1 MLRYGYLILIAFFID
16 GLQAL
21 ISLAFLGIGGAPFSI
36 PVIGTAVG
44 ATTLPIGIAIGFAVN
59 FTISVTV
66 GTGLIMLL
74 AFNGMFHPTRVIPAY
89 LGETA
94 PGFANLPVWTG
105 LVLWSLHKK
114 NKKEKLEKLHEAI
127 A

>member
-1 MLRYGYLILIAFFID
+1 MLRYGYLILIALFID

-21 ISLAFLGIGGAPFSI
+21 ISLAFVGIGVAPSAIPFVGSAVSAATLPLGIA
-36 PVIGTAVG
+36 
-44 ATTLPIGIAIGFAVN
+44 LGFAVN

-74 AFNGMFHPTRVIPAY
+74 AFNGMFHPARIIPAY
-89 LGETA
+89 LSEAA

-105 LVLWSLHKK
+105 LVVWSLYKK